1 MNLFYYYNSK
11 AFKNGVCMGQC
22 LTLLCVAG
30 VNMIVEGNQFIS
42 SYNLR

>member
-11 AFKNGVCMGQC
+11 AFENSVCMGQC
-22 LTLLCVAG
+22 LSLLCVAG
-30 VNMIVEGNQFIS
+30 VNMVEGNQFIS